1 MWFLVALAVVSFAAS
16 LFLMPK
22 PKTENA
28 RASTLDD
35 LQYPRANEGDVVPLG
50 LGKFRVKGPN
60 TLWVGD
66 FEAVPIKKKQ
76 KTGLFSSKK
85 VIVGYQYYVGVQ
97 LGLALGA
104 CTLHRI
110 WSAKD
115 ELWSGT
121 ASADN
126 TAIAVNLPNLYG
138 GKEKGGG
145 FVGTIRFY
153 TGSFT
158 QTVNAYL
165 SGKIGAGLVPAYRGT
180 TYVVLEKC
188 FIGEQN
194 TLRELTFELSRY
206 TNGLNIPDGKHIIG
220 EDLNPMEVLYQ
231 AFTLDWGGLDVNA
244 ALLDLDSMIDAA
256 VTLYAEGNGMSINIS
271 SPNSGKDI
279 AEEVIRQTDGMMY
292 SDVQTGKIIFKL
304 IRNDYLIEDLPVFD
318 ESNVVGVRGFT
329 SKLWEDTINQVRVTY
344 TNRDKKYGKGTAMVQ
359 DMANINSQGRVR
371 SVTQSYPG
379 VTEGVL
385 ATELATRDLAQGS
398 VPLMSVK
405 LELNREGAALRP
417 GDPFVWGWDAYGIT
431 QVVMRVKKFDL
442 GSINDNKI
450 VVECSQDQFAISS
463 TVFSSPVSEGSG
475 VALPNDPATAATNRI
490 TREGAYYFALAA
502 GIPLSGTHGIII
514 VAAEPPTG
522 SDEFDVYTSN
532 DAGANYSPSEES
544 LLYTPTGT
552 LAGAIAADANLSTG
566 VIPSIVVNTTSD
578 EIEAVTAAEIAQGY
592 GMFYVNGELFAH
604 EGVTV
609 GTGTVTLANVRR
621 ALLDTVPQAH
631 SLGDRVWFI
640 VGDNVIDDP
649 MEWDASIRVKVAPK
663 TFQDALDVASAP
675 YDTVAM
681 KKRAMRPLRPA
692 NIKFDGGTAFAP
704 PASALGAKTITW
716 ANRSRLSATVR
727 SIVDT
732 TSEYE
737 PGQQTTIRYR
747 KNGGAWVVN
756 TYSLGVT
763 TATIDA
769 AASGGDTVEWE
780 IYSTCNGLDSFSR
793 WGFTA
798 GAASATGSNPD
809 TGGSNPVDTTP
820 AYVAPP
826 DSLSIVFPFGETI
839 GTYAIDVPITF
850 AMLIPDNFAGSNGDV
865 RTNPADG
872 TATFIVRKNS
882 TSVGTITITTA
893 GVITFDTTETTV
905 SLVPGDTLTIE
916 PPSTADS
923 AMKGVTFSIQATRVI
938 NG

>member
-50 LGKFRVKGPN
+50 LGRFRVKGPN

-97 LGLALGA
+97 LGLALGP
-104 CTLHRI
+104 CTLHKI

-121 ASADN
+121 ASADG

-165 SGKIGAGLVPAYRGT
+165 AGKIGAGLVPGYRGT
-180 TYVVLEKC
+180 CYVVLEKC

-194 TLRELTFELSRY
+194 SLRELTFEMSRY
-206 TNGLNIPDGKHIIG
+206 SNDLGIPDNKHIIG
-220 EDLNPMEVLYQ
+220 DDLNPMEVLYQ
-231 AFTLDWGGLDVNA
+231 AFTLDWGGLDVNP
-244 ALLDLDSMIDAA
+244 ALLDLDSLRACA
-256 VTLYAEGNGMSINIS
+256 VTLYAEGNGMSVNIS

-279 AEEVIRQTDGMMY
+279 AEEVIRQVDGMMY

-304 IRNDYLIEDLPVFD
+304 IRNDYAIEDLPVFD

-329 SKLWEDTINQVRVTY
+329 SKLWDDTINQVRVTY
-344 TNRDKKYGKGTAMVQ
+344 TNRDKKYEKGTAMVQ

-379 VTEGVL
+379 VTEGAL

-417 GDPFVWGWDAYGIT
+417 GDPFVWGWAAYGIG

-450 VVECSQDQFAISS
+450 VIECSQDQFAISS
-463 TVFSSPVSEGSG
+463 TVFAQPNSEGSG
-475 VALPNDPATAATNRI
+475 VALPNDPAAAATVRMA
-490 TREGAYYFALAA
+490 REGAYFFSLAG
-502 GIPLSGTHGIII
+502 GIQLSGTQGVVI

-522 SDEFDVYTSN
+522 SAEYDVYTSTN
-532 DAGANYSPSEES
+532 AGVDYSLSEES

-552 LAGAIAADANLSTG
+552 IAGAITASANLSTG
-566 VIPSIVVNTTSD
+566 IIPSIVVNTTSD
-578 EIEAVTAAEIAQGY
+578 EIESVTAAEIAQGY
-592 GMFYVNGELFAH
+592 GMFYINGELFAH
-604 EGVTV
+604 ESVTP
-609 GTGTVTLANVRR
+609 GTGSVTLNNVRR

-640 VGDNVIDDP
+640 AGDNVVDDP
-649 MEWDASIRVKVAPK
+649 LAWDATVRVKLAPK
-663 TFQDALDVASAP
+663 TFQDALDIAAAP
-675 YDTVAM
+675 YDSVAM
-681 KKRAMRPLRPA
+681 KKRAMRPLRPG

-716 ANRSRLSATVR
+716 ANRSRLSATIR
-727 SIVDT
+727 SIVDA

-737 PGQQTTIRYR
+737 PGQQTVIRYR
-747 KNGGAWVVN
+747 KNAGAWVQN
-756 TYSLGVT
+756 TYAPGVT

-769 AASGGDTVEWE
+769 GAAGGDTVDWE
-780 IYSTCNGLDSFSR
+780 IYSTRDGLDSFSV

-798 GAASATGSNPD
+798 GAAAATGSNPD
-809 TGGSNPVDTTP
+809 TGGSNPTDGNS
-820 AYVAPP
+820 AYTAPP

-839 GTYAIDVPITF
+839 GTYAIDIPITF
-850 AMLIPDNFAGSNGDV
+850 AMEIADNFAGSNADV
-865 RTNPADG
+865 RTNPGDG
-872 TATFIVRKNS
+872 TATFTVKKS
-882 TSVGTITITTA
+882 GTTVGTVTITTG
-893 GVITFDTTETTV
+893 GVVTFNTTGTTV
-905 SLVPGDTLTIE
+905 SLAAGDTLTIE
-916 PPSTADS
+916 PPGVEDS
-923 AMKGVTFSIQATRVI
+923 LLAGVTITISATRPT